1 MDSFDDII
9 NVVAFLAVLGV
20 ALMPRRWTRVRR

>member
-1 MDSFDDII
+1 MDSYDDIF

-20 ALMPRRWTRVRR
+20 ALMPRRWTRVR